1 MHGQPEVYRE
11 ERGYAPVDAGQ
22 LVGDEAGGDR
32 AHRCAPVVAQVV
44 VADNVQRGKFRYQVK
59 WEFAAFPVLID
70 YRQDL
75 RFAERS
81 DRGENLLFPVGELIG
96 HQEVVGLPGKADV
109 LDQRGGGRIGVL
121 CTSCLK

>member
-1 MHGQPEVYRE
+1 MHRQPEVYGE
-11 ERGYAPVDAGQ
+11 ERGDAPVDAGQ

-59 WEFAAFPVLID
+59 WEFAAFPILVD

-75 RFAERS
+75 GLAERP
-81 DRGENLLFPVGELIG
+81 DLGKDLLFRVGQLIG

-109 LDQRGGGRIGVL
+109 LDQRGGGWIGVL
-121 CTSCLK
+121 RASCLK